1 MPRSEPHARRLE
13 KGTPGTVPPAKVIW
27 KPGAMLFPVPVVM
40 VSCAGKDGKPNIITV
55 AWAGTVCSDPPML
68 SISVRKERHSYG
80 LLMESRAFVVNIPSA
95 AQIHA
100 TDYCGVVSGRTVD
113 KFAETGLTAGA
124 SSQVRPPLILE
135 CPINLECAV
144 RRTLDLGSHTMFI
157 AEVLAVQV
165 TKSLVTASGRLAVE
179 RAGLAAFAHGGY
191 YELGRKLGFF
201 GYSVQKRKP
210 ARKAVQKKVS

>member
-1 MPRSEPHARRLE
+1 
-13 KGTPGTVPPAKVIW
+13 
-27 KPGAMLFPVPVVM
+27 MLFPVPVVM
-40 VSCAGKDGKPNIITV
+40 VSCAGKDHKPNIITV

-95 AQIHA
+95 RQIRH
-100 TDYCGVVSGRTVD
+100 TDYCGVASGRDVD
-113 KFAETGLTAGA
+113 KFAETGLSAVPA
-124 SSQVRPPLILE
+124 SKVNAPLIPE

-157 AEVLAVQV
+157 AEIVAVQV
-165 TKSLVTASGRLAVE
+165 TKHLIASSGRLAIE

-201 GYSVQKRKP
+201 GFSVCKRKNKPGKTRP
-210 ARKAVQKKVS
+210 APQKKKTQ